1 MSIRRWRPY
10 QLEADR
16 MREQLGIFILLWRR
30 QSGKTEELSTWSL
43 EDLLK
48 IAGRTVI
55 LASASLNVGG
65 EVALRAAGVF
75 WDVLERMR
83 MRFKRADSIKRLET
97 STENKFD
104 ALAEAFLGGKLQ
116 VSFTHPGGKISRLKV
131 IAPNP
136 ATARGFTGSVFLD
149 EIGFIPDFRAVW
161 DAVEPITSSD
171 PSFRLVMSTTPP
183 PDSGHYSHELLVPP
197 ADLGELPANA
207 IGHWYRGD
215 GGIMV
220 HRVDAQDAALAGAK
234 LYHPEKRTELTV
246 DQHRAIAL
254 DKEAWDRN
262 YGLRLAATG
271 TAACSLSVLHF
282 AQSRPEAARCLA
294 FENELPA
301 NWRELLGLGDEPVA
315 IGYDIATTEK
325 GSSNPSSLSI
335 VPHIGRDYPVRL
347 VFRWKT
353 ADPAKARGFLREILS
368 GVKCRR
374 LSIDATNERYFATDV
389 RREFSRLAPIEL
401 IISSERITYQGS
413 EILVKTYLGNLV
425 VNALEEGQLVLPS
438 DRWVREDFRLV
449 RRVKGG
455 FDSDVDGSGNHGDS
469 FDSTKL
475 ALHGWMTPLAG
486 AFTAE
491 TLPMV
496 RMGSA
501 RPGLPLIRRP
511 SIFRAA

>member
-1 MSIRRWRPY
+1 MSVRRWRAY

-16 MREQLGIFILLWRR
+16 RREELGIFILLWRR
-30 QSGKTEELSTWSL
+30 QAGKTEELSTWSL

-48 IAGRTVI
+48 FAGRTVI

-83 MRFKRADSIKRLET
+83 QRFKKADSIKRLDT
-97 STENKFD
+97 GTENKFD
-104 ALAEAFLGGKLQ
+104 PLAEAFMGGKLQ

-171 PSFRLVMSTTPP
+171 PTFRLVMSTTPP

-197 ADLGELPANA
+197 ADLGELPPDAA
-207 IGHWYRGD
+207 GHWYRGD
-215 GGIMV
+215 SGIMV
-220 HRVDAQDAALAGAK
+220 HRVDARDAALAGAK
-234 LYHPEKRTELTV
+234 LYHPETRQEISI
-246 DQHRAIAL
+246 DQHRSIAL

-262 YGLRLAATG
+262 YGLKLAATG
-271 TAACSLSVLHF
+271 TTACSLSALHF
-282 AQSRPEAARCLA
+282 AQSRPESATCLA
-294 FENELPA
+294 FENDLPG
-301 NWRELLGLGDEPVA
+301 NWLELLGLGDEPVTV
-315 IGYDIATTEK
+315 GYDVATTEK
-325 GSSNPSSLSI
+325 GSSNPSSISI
-335 VPHIGRDYPVRL
+335 VPHVGRDYPVRL
-347 VFRWKT
+347 IFRWKT
-353 ADPAKARGFLREILS
+353 ADPAKARAILREILK
-368 GVKCRR
+368 GVRCRR
-374 LSIDATNERYFATDV
+374 LSIDATNERYFATDI
-389 RREFSRLAPIEL
+389 RREFASLCPIEL
-401 IISSERITYQGS
+401 VVASERITYQGA

-425 VNALEEGQLVLPS
+425 VNALDEGQLPLPA

-455 FDSDVDGSGNHGDS
+455 FDADVDGSGNHGDS

-475 ALHGWMTPLAG
+475 ALHGWMTPMVG

-491 TLPMV
+491 TLALV
-496 RMGSA
+496 RVGPA
-501 RPGLPLIRRP
+501 RPGMPIIERP
-511 SIFRAA
+511 MITRFA

>member
-1 MSIRRWRPY
+1 MSARRWRAY
-10 QLEADR
+10 QLEADKR
-16 MREQLGIFILLWRR
+16 REDLGIFILLWRR
-30 QSGKTEELSTWSL
+30 QSGKTEVLSTWAL
-43 EDLLK
+43 ETMLK
-48 IAGRTVI
+48 KAGETVI

-75 WDVLERMR
+75 WDVLERLR
-83 MRFKRADSIKRLET
+83 KRFKKLET
-97 STENKFD
+97 NTLTGFD
-104 ALAEAFLGGKLQ
+104 ALAEAFLAGKLE
-116 VSFTHPGGKISRLKV
+116 VKFTHPGGKVSRLKI

-136 ATARGFTGSVFLD
+136 ATARGFTGTVFLD

-171 PSFRLVMSTTPP
+171 PTFRLIMSTTPP
-183 PDSGHYSHELLVPP
+183 ADSGHYSHELLVPP
-197 ADLGELPANA
+197 ADFGEPAPA
-207 IGHWYRGD
+207 AVGHWYRGD

-220 HRVDAQDAALAGAK
+220 HRVDARDAALAGAK
-234 LYHPEKRTELTV
+234 LYHPEKRTELTIEE
-246 DQHRAIAL
+246 HRKLAL

-262 YGLRLAATG
+262 YGLKLAATG
-271 TAACSLSVLHF
+271 TSACSLSVLHF
-282 AQSRPEAARCLA
+282 AQSRPEAQRCYA
-294 FENELPA
+294 FEDELPA
-301 NWRELLGLGDEPVA
+301 EWRALLGLGDEPVT

-325 GSSNPSSLSI
+325 GTSNPSSI
-335 VPHIGRDYPVRL
+335 AIMPHIGRDYPVRL
-347 VFRWKT
+347 LFRWKT
-353 ADPAKARGFLREILS
+353 ADPAKARAILREILS
-368 GVKCRR
+368 GVRCRR

-389 RREFSRLAPIEL
+389 RRELGRLCAIEL
-401 IISSERITYQGS
+401 IISSERITYQGA

-425 VNALEEGQLVLPS
+425 VNALEEGQLALPP

-455 FDSDVDGSGNHGDS
+455 FDADVDGSGNHGDT

-475 ALHGWMTPLAG
+475 ALHGWMTPLVG

-511 SIFRAA
+511 SLLSR